1 MQAPADP
8 FFLGKGSLCKHSGLL
23 QSGPGSPVV
32 SPENYMCARP
42 TRAHPQHRQRFI
54 VPTSPTLDLVQDNPP
69 PSMPKPAKRHHTDQT
84 RQEHRRQK
92 CHKPMGSV
100 PCKNGP
106 GAGVAYQCPA
116 PAIAALLSAPLPSPI
131 SRETK
136 RQKDEKKLTQ
146 NPQCRRSS
154 PAKFP
159 SSPAH

>member
-1 MQAPADP
+1 MNKKCKPRPIPSSSGKAPSASIRACCKAAPAA
-8 FFLGKGSLCKHSGLL
+8 LLCHPRTTCVPAQPERQPTPTASPAIHSA
-23 QSGPGSPVV
+23 
-32 SPENYMCARP
+32 N
-42 TRAHPQHRQRFI
+42 I
-54 VPTSPTLDLVQDNPP
+54 PTLDLVQDNPP

-136 RQKDEKKLTQ
+136 RQKETH
-146 NPQCRRSS
+146 
-154 PAKFP
+154 AK
-159 SSPAH
+159 SAML